1 MTEGEPSTEEAKR
14 LVAEIAELEPGWV
27 IVEDGE

>member
-1 MTEGEPSTEEAKR
+1 MIARGLSTAEAKR

-27 IVEDGE
+27 IVGGGE